1 MSSSSPPLITS
12 ARWGTRTKRI
22 VAITLLIGSAISLFF
37 LSGMIPML
45 VISALLAYL
54 LWPLVNFVDRRIN
67 RLFGFPV
74 RSLSVALTFV
84 ILIAFF
90 TVSFLVVIPVIVSQ
104 IEQLGERI
112 PVLAADLEAG
122 LRGLLSHPLSIGGT
136 PILLDGEPIIP
147 IERFDAITE
156 GDPLGV
162 LIGGNGEFDIFAV
175 IGGFLMSVGAPAFSV
190 LGGAFVAVINL
201 AFIIVIMFYLMRDG
215 EAFVAHVINI
225 TPKPYQG
232 DMRRL
237 FYELGRVWNAYLRGQ
252 LILCVAVGMAVY
264 VAALFLGLPGAPMLG
279 LIAALLEFIPNVGP
293 IVATIPAIL
302 VALLSESSTIPFLS
316 GVPFALTVVVV
327 WTIIQQIESVYLTPR
342 VMGGELH
349 LHPVVVV
356 IALLAGASVGGAVGV
371 ILAAPFTAT
380 GRVFG
385 QYFYGKLFDVEPFP
399 KPKPYEVET
408 HRTRL
413 LRLWDHVRRRLAE
426 RRAAQTQGADSAPVI
441 K

>member
-1 MSSSSPPLITS
+1 MNSTSPPLITS

-22 VAITLLIGSAISLFF
+22 VAIALLIGSAISLFY

-45 VISALLAYL
+45 VISALLSYL
-54 LWPLVNFVDRRIN
+54 LWPLVNIIDRRIT
-67 RLFGFPV
+67 RLFGFQV

-84 ILIAFF
+84 ILIAVF
-90 TVSFLVVIPVIVSQ
+90 TVSFIVVIPVIVGQ
-104 IEQLGERI
+104 IEQLGDRI
-112 PVLAADLEAG
+112 PVLAADLESG
-122 LRGLLSHPLSIGGT
+122 LRRTLSHPLSIGGT
-136 PILLDGEPIIP
+136 PILLEGEPIIP

-162 LIGGNGEFDIFAV
+162 LIGNGEFDIFAV

-215 EAFVAHVINI
+215 EAFVAHFVNI

-252 LILCVAVGMAVY
+252 LILCVAVGTAVY

-293 IVATIPAIL
+293 IVATIPAVL

-316 GVPFALTVVVV
+316 GLPFALTVAVV

-385 QYFYGKLFDVEPFP
+385 QYFYGKLFDVEPFS
-399 KPKPYEVET
+399 KPKPYEIVT

-413 LRLWDHVRRRLAE
+413 LRLWDHVRRRLKD
-426 RRAAQTQGADSAPVI
+426 RRAHQPQGADSAPVI
-441 K
+441 E